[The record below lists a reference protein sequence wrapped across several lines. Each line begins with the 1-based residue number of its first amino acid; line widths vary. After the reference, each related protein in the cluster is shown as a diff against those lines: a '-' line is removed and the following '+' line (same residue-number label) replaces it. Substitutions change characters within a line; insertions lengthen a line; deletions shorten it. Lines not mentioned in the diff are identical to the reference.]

1 MPGLPV
7 WRPCSNSALNL
18 LCNKEQAPFPL
29 WASVSPSVKQD
40 VTLDQWLS
48 TGAAYPKATP
58 LRCPK
63 SRECPG
69 VHALQKHLSNSGT
82 SFCPPGSWVSPSPTR
97 CIESPFRTLPGWH
110 SNPATP
116 LVPHCSTDCVT
127 ASSGHTASWAGRP
140 QCLDTSHAY
149 YRKRPPSQ
157 ERKFSNQGNR

>member
-1 MPGLPV
+1 MPV
-7 WRPCSNSALNL
+7 WRPRPCSDSALNL

-29 WASVSPSVKQD
+29 WASVAPSVKQD
-40 VTLDQWLS
+40 VTLDQLALNGGS
-48 TGAAYPKATP
+48 SAQSHSPQVSQIKRVS
-58 LRCPK
+58 RCA
-63 SRECPG
+63 CF
-69 VHALQKHLSNSGT
+69 GT
-82 SFCPPGSWVSPSPTR
+82 SFCLPGSWVSPSPTR
-97 CIESPFRTLPGWH
+97 CIESPFRTVPGWH

-140 QCLDTSHAY
+140 QYLDTSHAY